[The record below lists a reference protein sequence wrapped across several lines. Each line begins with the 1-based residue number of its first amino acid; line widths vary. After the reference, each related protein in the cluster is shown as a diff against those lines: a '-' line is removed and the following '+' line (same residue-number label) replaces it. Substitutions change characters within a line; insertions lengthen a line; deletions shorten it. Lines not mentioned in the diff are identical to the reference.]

1 MAFLNG
7 TDVII
12 AWLFIIG
19 ILLWW
24 AYSEG
29 LFDGFLNKATNEESD
44 EEE

>member
-1 MAFLNG
+1 MAFLNR

-29 LFDGFLNKATNEESD
+29 LFDGFLNNTMNEEST